1 MKRLFKILRTT
12 VLSILALLVLAVV
25 LIQLSP
31 VQNFLAQK
39 AVGILARKLKTE
51 VQVKNVR
58 IDFLNHLLLQGLLVK
73 DQQGDTLL
81 YAGEA
86 RVRITDWPFLTGKT
100 PVIHYLGLHDA
111 DVHLYRTPK
120 GPEWNYQF
128 VVDAF
133 DTGPKDTTK
142 AANELELDL
151 EALDLQKIRF
161 RTDDAWAGN
170 DQWLTIG
177 SLQLSADKLDL
188 KKKTARIHALKIR
201 GGTYGIRDY
210 PGSKPADTTPPG
222 PSYVIDTTA
231 FNPAGWQLY
240 AKTLDLKDCGFYL
253 KQSALPAP
261 EGEFDADHLDI
272 TNVAIQAQNV
282 RILGDTITGQI
293 THLQAYE
300 RSGIQIRHMEADVTV
315 SPILSECKKLL
326 LQTSNS
332 TIGDYYAMHYK
343 RFPDFTEYID
353 SVRMVAHLK
362 DAQVDMQDIAY
373 FAPPMKWMKQ
383 VAKLSGNFDG
393 TVADFRTEN
402 LNVTDGE
409 SRLVGNLAMR
419 GLPDIEKTFFS
430 FDKGGIFTTG
440 PAILKWAPQL
450 RNHPAVAL
458 EILRYAQFNGA
469 FHGFYDAFLTS
480 GTLVTNLGTVASNVK
495 LSIPPL
501 SGRNATYKGVIK
513 TQAFQVGPFLRIPNV
528 GSITAVAEIEGKGF
542 DPLLAEVH
550 LNGNINRF
558 EVGGYPYS
566 NILVNGILA
575 RKKFSGNGQVT
586 DPNVAMSFDGTVDFS
601 GNKPVLEADAHLLQS
616 NWKALG
622 FVEDST
628 LASADLRIATTGLD
642 PDNFTG
648 SATLYNIDLRR
659 NGARLDLDSIEL
671 TSSIDTHRIRKLLIT
686 SNALS
691 AELTGKFLLT
701 QVPATAQLFLA
712 GYLPNYIDPPKK
724 IPELQDFTYSI
735 FTHEIDPLFAV
746 LLPQIRGFDSGT
758 LYGFMKTA
766 ERRLVMEANFPYG
779 QIGPLY
785 LQNTTVLANGD
796 YERILITGSAKR
808 FATGNELLNATL
820 DMNMLVGADSL
831 DFSVTTQ
838 SPNALGTAHI
848 GGFAYAHGDTLSGFL
863 RPSEFL
869 LNADRWEI
877 AGGNS
882 FAFADDY
889 LDIQNLSLRS
899 NEQRV
904 LINTANEWGK
914 PVLTATVTAYDLSNL
929 REIESLREYQTA
941 GRVSGTVK
949 LKEPLRESRML
960 WTDLRGTDVALGAD
974 TIGNVVVLGSYD
986 FPQNQLVLE
995 PQTGLFRDG
1004 ASLRA
1009 SGRFNLDSTNAA
1021 LDGRILFDNTPL
1033 AWIQPFTTGAVSNLK
1048 GNIDGSVNIGG
1059 VPSNPITNGTLVL
1072 RNAALRLDFTGV
1084 QYTIPTATINVTNRA
1099 INLGTIRLYDRAGNH
1114 ADISGNITHRNFSD
1128 LRFVVDVKTTGME
1141 VLNLRAHENDVY
1153 YGNLT
1158 AAAEVTLRGTP
1169 DYLQLN
1175 VMRAIPTQK
1184 GHLYLPVT
1192 SGNGTGS
1199 YSFVTFKD
1207 YSESGKNAV
1216 AKTPLRFSMNL
1227 DAIANPLVEV
1237 SMILDP
1243 ATGDAINARGN
1254 GSIRLELPSGAAARL
1269 YGNLV
1274 FESGD
1279 YTLTLRQVAFQRR
1292 FNINSGSTISF
1303 SGPVSQTQLNVEAI
1317 YPTYARLYDLLD
1329 PRQVEGLPQSER
1341 TDAQTRQKVDLLL
1354 RMKGSL
1360 TEPVFTFDV
1369 NLPEGRST
1377 GTVAE
1382 TELRRIRQNERE
1394 LFDQVASLLLI
1405 GSFVPSQGIATG
1417 TASRSVINNVSDMLS
1432 SNVSGQ
1438 LTNIISKLTGD
1449 NKLALDLRYKSY
1461 DLAGGSGDGS
1471 TTERNEVKLGLRRN
1485 FFNNRLVAEVGSAY
1499 DWGRPVGNNNRNN
1512 FNPVGDFR
1520 LQYLLQEDGR
1530 LRLNVFHTS
1539 NYDVLINDNVSRSGA
1554 GITYR
1559 RSFDHFLQFLMPWR
1573 KRETPT
1579 PTPARDTSLSNL
1591 VLPVDSATREL
1602 PRVTFSGK

>member
-1 MKRLFKILRTT
+1 MVF
-12 VLSILALLVLAVV
+12 SILAVLALAVV

-31 VQNFLAQK
+31 VQNYLARKAVHMLAQK
-39 AVGILARKLKTE
+39 LQTE
-51 VQVKNVR
+51 VRVQNVR
-58 IDFLNHLLLQGLLVK
+58 IDFFNHFLLQGLLLK
-73 DQQGDTLL
+73 DRQGDTLL

-86 RVRITDWPFLTGKT
+86 RLRITDWFFFKEEV
-100 PVIHYLGLHDA
+100 PVIRYLGLHDA

-128 VVDAF
+128 VADAF
-133 DTGPKDTTK
+133 NTGTKDTTK
-142 AANELELDL
+142 AANEFELDL
-151 EALDLQKIRF
+151 EALDLKNIRF
-161 RTDDAWAGN
+161 RMDDAWAGN

-177 SLQLSADKLDL
+177 TLKLLADEVNL
-188 KKKTARIHALKIR
+188 KKKTARIKRLQIR
-201 GGTYGIRDY
+201 GGSYGIRDY
-210 PGSKPADTTPPG
+210 TGGKPADTTPPG

-231 FNPAGWQLY
+231 FNPAGWQLF
-240 AKTLDLKDCGFYL
+240 AKTLDLKDCGFSL
-253 KQSALPAP
+253 KLSDAPAP
-261 EGEFDADHLDI
+261 EGEFDADHLGI
-272 TNVAIQAQNV
+272 TGVDIQAKEVQ
-282 RILGDTITGQI
+282 ILNDTITGRI
-293 THLQAYE
+293 DHLQATE
-300 RSGIQIRHMEADVTV
+300 RSGILIRHMEADVTV
-315 SPILSECKKLL
+315 SPVLSECKNLL
-326 LQTSNS
+326 LQTNNS
-332 TIGDYYAMHYK
+332 SIGDYYAMHYN

-353 SVRMVAHLK
+353 SVRMVARLK

-383 VAKLSGNFDG
+383 IARASGNFDG
-393 TVADFRTEN
+393 TVADFRTQN
-402 LNVTDGE
+402 LNVTDGD
-409 SRLVGNLAMR
+409 SRLLGNLAMR

-430 FDKGGIFTTG
+430 FEKGALFTTG

-458 EILRYAQFNGA
+458 EILRYAHFQGA

-480 GTLVTNLGTVASNVK
+480 GTLATNLGTVTSNVK
-495 LSIPPL
+495 LSVPPL
-501 SGRNATYKGVIK
+501 SGRNATYKGFIR
-513 TQAFQVGPFLRIPNV
+513 TQNFQIGPFLRIPHV

-566 NILVNGILA
+566 NILVDGILA
-575 RKKFSGNGQVT
+575 RKKFSGTGQVT
-586 DPNVAMSFDGTVDFS
+586 DPNVAMSFTGTVDFS
-601 GNKPVLEADAHLLQS
+601 GPKPLLAADAHLLQS

-622 FVEDST
+622 FVQDST

-642 PDNFTG
+642 LDDFTG

-671 TSSIDTHRIRKLLIT
+671 TSSIDTAKIRKLLIT

-701 QVPATAQLFLA
+701 QVPATTQLFLA

-766 ERRLVMEANFPYG
+766 ERRLVAEANFPFA

-785 LQNTTVLANGD
+785 LKNTTVLANGD
-796 YERILITGSAKR
+796 YERILLTGSAKR
-808 FATGNELLNATL
+808 FYTGNDLLNATL
-820 DMNMLVGADSL
+820 DMNLLVGADSL
-831 DFSVTTQ
+831 DFSVVTH
-838 SPNALGTAHI
+838 SPNAYGSARI
-848 GGFAYAHGDTLSGFL
+848 QGFAHAHGDTLSGFL

-877 AGGNS
+877 SGNNA

-889 LDIQNLSLRS
+889 LLIRNLDIHSD
-899 NEQRV
+899 EQRV
-904 LINTANEWGK
+904 TLNSNFENGT
-914 PVLTATVTAYDLSNL
+914 PVLTANISHYDLSNL

-941 GRVSGTVK
+941 GRVNGTVQ
-949 LKEPLRESRML
+949 LYEPMRESRRL
-960 WTDLRGTDVALGAD
+960 KAALQATDLALGVD
-974 TIGNVVVLGSYD
+974 TIGNISVLGAYH
-986 FPQNQLVLE
+986 FPENRLILE
-995 PQTGLFRDG
+995 PQTGIYRSG

-1009 SGRFNLDSTNAA
+1009 GGTFDLDSSNA
-1021 LDGRILFDNTPL
+1021 LLNGQIVFDNAPL
-1033 AWIQPFTTGAVSNLK
+1033 DWIQPFTIGSVSSLK
-1048 GNIDGSVNIGG
+1048 GSMDGVVTVGG
-1059 VPSNPITNGTLVL
+1059 TPADPKTNGTLVL
-1072 RNAALRLDFTGV
+1072 RNAALRLDYTGV
-1084 QYTIPTATINVTNRA
+1084 QYTVPNATISVTNRN
-1099 INLGTIRLYDRAGNH
+1099 IGLGTIGLYDRAGNR
-1114 ADISGNITHRNFSD
+1114 ADITGNITHRNFSD
-1128 LRFVVDVKTTGME
+1128 MRFAVDVKATSIE
-1141 VLNLRAHENDVY
+1141 ALNLRAHENDLY
-1153 YGNLT
+1153 YGNVT
-1158 AAAEVTLRGTP
+1158 AAAEVSLRGTT
-1169 DYLQLN
+1169 DNLQLN
-1175 VMRAIPTQK
+1175 VMRAVPTK
-1184 GHLYLPVT
+1184 PGNLYLPVT
-1192 SGNGTGS
+1192 SSDGTSS

-1207 YSESGKNAV
+1207 YSEQQQKST

-1227 DAIANPLVEV
+1227 DAIANPLVAV

-1269 YGNLV
+1269 YGNLTM
-1274 FESGD
+1274 ESGD

-1303 SGPVSQTQLNVEAI
+1303 SGPIAQTRLNVEAI

-1329 PRQVEGLPQSER
+1329 PRQVESLPQAER

-1360 TEPVFTFDV
+1360 TEPVFTFDI
-1369 NLPEGRST
+1369 NLPDGRST

-1449 NKLALDLRYKSY
+1449 NQIALDLRYKSY
-1461 DLAGGSGDGS
+1461 DLAGGTGDGT
-1471 TTERNEVKLGLRRN
+1471 TTERNEVKLGVRRN
-1485 FFNNRLVAEVGSAY
+1485 FFNDRLIAEVGSAY

-1530 LRLNVFHTS
+1530 LRLNVFHTA

-1554 GITYR
+1554 GISYR
-1559 RSFDHFLQFLMPWR
+1559 RSFDRLSQFLMPWR
-1573 KRETPT
+1573 KPAPPSISTPLL
-1579 PTPARDTSLSNL
+1579 PDTTSVLSPSPL
-1591 VLPVDSATREL
+1591 VDSLTREA
-1602 PRVTFSGK
+1602 VGVHFSGK